1 MKKIVLVL
9 SLFAVVLLGIN
20 GVFAEEIIEE
30 VIVEPST
37 FDNWVEMITDFA
49 SLKNF
54 VLSIASLSTIIAL
67 LKTRTI
73 LKYFKTPI
81 GIAKIEEIG
90 FNILSKLTDKP
101 EVFVKI
107 MAMVVEFP
115 MIKKILDNGLR
126 KVELYE
132 VELLDKMVSIEGK
145 LEAKL
150 FVDNPVANQNAILL
164 LEKYRDEY
172 EAIQLN
178 K

>member
-1 MKKIVLVL
+1 MKKVILFIG
-9 SLFAVVLLGIN
+9 LFAVTMLGVQ
-20 GVFAEEIIEE
+20 GVFAEDLIEP
-30 VIVEPST
+30 IVTEPNT
-37 FDNWVEMITDFA
+37 FDSWVATITDFA

-54 VLSIASLSTIIAL
+54 ILSVGGLSTIMAL
-67 LKTRTI
+67 IKTRSI
-73 LKYFKTPI
+73 FKYFKTPI

-115 MIKKILDNGLR
+115 MIKKIVDNATL
-126 KVELYE
+126 KVEMYE

-150 FVDNPVANQNAILL
+150 FLDNPTANQNAVILL
-164 LEKYRDEY
+164 QKYRDEY

>member
-1 MKKIVLVL
+1 MRKVLLVIA
-9 SLFAVVLLGIN
+9 LFAVTMLGIN

-30 VIVEPST
+30 VIVEPSQ
-37 FDNWVEMITDFA
+37 FDEWVAMITDFA

-54 VLSIASLSTIIAL
+54 VVSVGGLATIITL

-73 LKYFKTPI
+73 FKYFKTPI

-90 FNILSKLTDKP
+90 FNILAKLTDKP
-101 EVFVKI
+101 EVFIKI